1 MLRNT
6 PPNFTSFSMHSLPQ
20 RTGRIAPRW
29 KSISSSKRRFW
40 SSIRKYIADEL
51 TTNDDILQNF
61 TKMMMTSCLQIVAFQ
76 RENRA
81 RFLELQSTMA
91 GAHLRFLEKIGDSL
105 SKVSQPGPARVIRWP
120 VTSRRPKRSNA
131 PFATRSRVASSPGT
145 VPVMDPPNDQ
155 SFEALGLGSLD
166 LLELVDSLETTLCAN
181 PFEQTHSLNDMRT
194 VGDLCHAYRTALC
207 EGAETTNSQ
216 DDILLASMRRAGAR
230 RRLRTP

>member
-1 MLRNT
+1 MASDKPTTEEVERAIRDEVARRLE
-6 PPNFTSFSMHSLPQ
+6 
-20 RTGRIAPRW
+20 PRH
-29 KSISSSKRRFW
+29 
-40 SSIRKYIADEL
+40 
-51 TTNDDILQNF
+51 
-61 TKMMMTSCLQIVAFQ
+61 
-76 RENRA
+76 
-81 RFLELQSTMA
+81 
-91 GAHLRFLEKIGDSL
+91 G
-105 SKVSQPGPARVIRWP
+105 
-120 VTSRRPKRSNA
+120 
-131 PFATRSRVASSPGT
+131 TRH
-145 VPVMDPPNDQ
+145 VPTDNQ